1 MNNEI
6 LNWKTLA
13 QRMRHLQLIHLIELH
28 CLEVLEGLDFHSSII
43 FNSVCFPPL
52 YCHWNLNGLSLT
64 DPILRPTVAIFL
76 GANILSK
83 SLYSEIKKE
92 KKKKIPWKLL
102 IIAPPP
108 PLFFFFFFIYKYFN
122 RTKLHSLFAFIYRND
137 MHLNV
142 AGIITELKNL
152 LSKMSS
158 VLRNTT
164 HLYNSIPYSNFCHP
178 CTHIHSDLTERKRQN
193 ERVGKRERERERGEG
208 VNWLFMT
215 PIK

>member
-83 SLYSEIKKE
+83 SLYSENEKA
-92 KKKKIPWKLL
+92 KKKKERDHME
-102 IIAPPP
+102 APHHCGFPL
-108 PLFFFFFFIYKYFN
+108 LFFFFSSISIGPNSILY
-122 RTKLHSLFAFIYRND
+122 LPIYRND
-137 MHLNV
+137 MHLYV
-142 AGIITELKNL
+142 AGILTELKNL
-152 LSKMSS
+152 LSKMT
-158 VLRNTT
+158 L
-164 HLYNSIPYSNFCHP
+164 
-178 CTHIHSDLTERKRQN
+178 K
-193 ERVGKRERERERGEG
+193 
-208 VNWLFMT
+208 
-215 PIK
+215 

>member
-83 SLYSEIKKE
+83 SLYSENEKA
-92 KKKKIPWKLL
+92 KKKRERDLMEAPHHCGY
-102 IIAPPP
+102 PPP
-108 PLFFFFFFIYKYFN
+108 PLFYKYFN
-122 RTKLHSLFAFIYRND
+122 RTKLHSLFAYLKKWYASECCRNF
-137 MHLNV
+137 
-142 AGIITELKNL
+142 TELKNL
-152 LSKMSS
+152 PSKMT
-158 VLRNTT
+158 L
-164 HLYNSIPYSNFCHP
+164 
-178 CTHIHSDLTERKRQN
+178 K
-193 ERVGKRERERERGEG
+193 
-208 VNWLFMT
+208 
-215 PIK
+215 

>member
-83 SLYSEIKKE
+83 SLYSENEKA
-92 KKKKIPWKLL
+92 KKKKREITWKLL
-102 IIAPPP
+102 IIVASP
-108 PLFFFFFFIYKYFN
+108 FFFFFSSISIGPNSILY
-122 RTKLHSLFAFIYRND
+122 LPIYRND
-137 MHLNV
+137 MHLYV
-142 AGIITELKNL
+142 AGILTELKNL
-152 LSKMSS
+152 LSKMT
-158 VLRNTT
+158 L
-164 HLYNSIPYSNFCHP
+164 
-178 CTHIHSDLTERKRQN
+178 K
-193 ERVGKRERERERGEG
+193 
-208 VNWLFMT
+208 
-215 PIK
+215 

>member
-6 LNWKTLA
+6 LNWKTLT

-83 SLYSEIKKE
+83 SIYPVNEKAEKSDHMEAPQHCAFSFTNISIGPNPILY
-92 KKKKIPWKLL
+92 
-102 IIAPPP
+102 
-108 PLFFFFFFIYKYFN
+108 F
-122 RTKLHSLFAFIYRND
+122 
-137 MHLNV
+137 
-142 AGIITELKNL
+142 
-152 LSKMSS
+152 
-158 VLRNTT
+158 
-164 HLYNSIPYSNFCHP
+164 PY
-178 CTHIHSDLTERKRQN
+178 L
-193 ERVGKRERERERGEG
+193 
-208 VNWLFMT
+208 
-215 PIK
+215 